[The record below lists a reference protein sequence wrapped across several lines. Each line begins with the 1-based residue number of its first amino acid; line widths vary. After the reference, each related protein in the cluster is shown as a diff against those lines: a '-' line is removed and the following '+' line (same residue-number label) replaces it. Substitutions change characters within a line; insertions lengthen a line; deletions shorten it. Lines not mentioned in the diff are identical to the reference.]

1 MMFLPRTRKAA
12 MAELEIMGVP
22 FSNYVR
28 SIRMLCEEKGITYK
42 LTPSRPQSP
51 EVKAIH
57 PAGQVPVIR
66 HGNVTLFESKAI
78 ATYIDRSFPGP
89 RFIPD
94 DTLETA
100 QVEQWVSYGNVKVD
114 RWIMREFVVPS
125 VFFDKT
131 KGPDTAR
138 VAAALPEIDKCCK
151 ALDDAVARTGH
162 LVGSRLTYADM
173 NVIPMLSALLNFPP
187 GKDILANYSSL
198 AAYVARLAD
207 LPSFKNTAPPPR
219 R

>member
-1 MMFLPRTRKAA
+1 

-57 PAGQVPVIR
+57 PAGQIPVMR

-78 ATYIDRSFPGP
+78 ATYIDRAFPGQK
-89 RFIPD
+89 FIPD

-131 KGPDTAR
+131 KGPGTAR
-138 VAAALPEIDKCCK
+138 IAAALPEIDKCCE
-151 ALDDAVARTGH
+151 ALDDAVAHTGH

-173 NVIPMLSALLNFPP
+173 NVIPMLFTLLSFPV
-187 GKDILANYSSL
+187 GKDILAKYSSL
-198 AAYVARLAD
+198 SAYVAKLAD
-207 LPSFKNTAPPPR
+207 LPSFKDTAPPPR

>member
-1 MMFLPRTRKAA
+1 

-42 LTPSRPQSP
+42 LTPSPPQSP
-51 EVKAIH
+51 EVKAIR
-57 PAGQVPVIR
+57 PAGQIPVMR

-78 ATYIDRSFPGP
+78 ATYIDRTFAGP
-89 RFIPD
+89 KFIPD
-94 DTLETA
+94 DTL
-100 QVEQWVSYGNVKVD
+100 VEQWVSYGNVKVD

-138 VAAALPEIDKCCK
+138 IAAALPEIDKCCK
-151 ALDDAVARTGH
+151 ALDDAVAQTSH
-162 LVGSRLTYADM
+162 LVGSRLTFADM
-173 NVIPMLSALLNFPP
+173 NVIPMLCTLLNFPA
-187 GKDILANYSSL
+187 GKDILAKYSSL
-198 AAYVARLAD
+198 SAYVARLAD
-207 LPSFKNTAPPPR
+207 LPSFKNTAPPR

>member
-1 MMFLPRTRKAA
+1 MD
-12 MAELEIMGVP
+12 ELEIMGVP

-28 SIRMLCEEKGITYK
+28 AIRMLCEEKGITYK

-57 PAGQVPVIR
+57 PAGQIPVMR

-78 ATYIDRSFPGP
+78 ATYIDRTFPGQ

-94 DTLETA
+94 DTLEA
-100 QVEQWVSYGNVKVD
+100 ALVEQWVSYGNVKVD

-138 VAAALPEIDKCCK
+138 IAAALPEIEKCCK
-151 ALDDAVARTGH
+151 ALDDAVAPTGH

-173 NVIPMLSALLNFPP
+173 NVIPMLSTLLNLPA
-187 GKDILANYSSL
+187 GKDILARYSSL
-198 AAYVARLAD
+198 SAYVARLAD
-207 LPSFKNTAPPPR
+207 LPSFRDTAPPTR

>member
-1 MMFLPRTRKAA
+1 

-42 LTPSRPQSP
+42 LTPSRPHSP

-57 PAGQVPVIR
+57 PAGQIPVMR
-66 HGNVTLFESKAI
+66 HGGITLFESKAI
-78 ATYIDRSFPGP
+78 ATYIDRTFPGQA
-89 RFIPD
+89 FIPH
-94 DTLETA
+94 DTLEGA

-138 VAAALPEIDKCCK
+138 IAAALPEIDRCCK
-151 ALDDAVARTGH
+151 ALDDGVAETGH
-162 LVGSRLTYADM
+162 LVGSRLTYADI
-173 NVIPMLSALLNFPP
+173 NVIPMLDTLLNFPA
-187 GKDILANYSSL
+187 GKDILAKNGSL
-198 AAYVARLAD
+198 SVYVAKLTD
-207 LPSFKNTAPPPR
+207 LPSFKNTAPPAR
-219 R
+219 RS

>member
-1 MMFLPRTRKAA
+1 

-28 SIRMLCEEKGITYK
+28 SIRMLCEEKGVTYK

-57 PAGQVPVIR
+57 PAGQIPVMR
-66 HGNVTLFESKAI
+66 HGDVTLFESKAI
-78 ATYIDRSFPGP
+78 ATYIDRTFPGQK
-89 RFIPD
+89 FIPD

-125 VFFDKT
+125 AFFDKA

-138 VAAALPEIDKCCK
+138 IAAALPEIDKCCK
-151 ALDDAVARTGH
+151 ALDNGVAQTGH

-173 NVIPMLSALLNFPP
+173 NVIPMLSLLLNFPA
-187 GKDILANYSSL
+187 GKEIMAKYRSLCAYVESLAN
-198 AAYVARLAD
+198 
-207 LPSFKNTAPPPR
+207 LPSFTNTAALPR

>member
-1 MMFLPRTRKAA
+1 

-22 FSNYVR
+22 FSTYVR
-28 SIRMLCEEKGITYK
+28 SIRMLCEEKGVIYR

-57 PAGQVPVIR
+57 PAGQIPVMR

-78 ATYIDRSFPGP
+78 ATYIDRIFPGA

-94 DTLETA
+94 DTLELA

-114 RWIMREFVVPS
+114 RWIMREYVVPS
-125 VFFDKT
+125 VFFEKT

-138 VAAALPEIDKCCK
+138 IAAALPEIDACCK
-151 ALDDAVARTGH
+151 ALDAAVAQTGH

-173 NVIPMLSALLNFPP
+173 NVIPMLSTLFNFPATN
-187 GKDILANYSSL
+187 DILTKYSSL
-198 AAYVARLAD
+198 STYIAGLAD
-207 LPSFKNTAPPPR
+207 LPSFKNTAARPHR
-219 R
+219 

>member
-1 MMFLPRTRKAA
+1 

-57 PAGQVPVIR
+57 PAGQIPVMR
-66 HGNVTLFESKAI
+66 HGNVTLFKSKAI
-78 ATYIDRSFPGP
+78 ATYIDRAFPGQK
-89 RFIPD
+89 FIPD
-94 DTLETA
+94 DTLETV

-138 VAAALPEIDKCCK
+138 IAAALPEIDKCCE
-151 ALDDAVARTGH
+151 ALDDAVAHTGH

-173 NVIPMLSALLNFPP
+173 NVIPMLFTLLSFPV
-187 GKDILANYSSL
+187 GKDILAKYSSL
-198 AAYVARLAD
+198 SAYVAKLAD
-207 LPSFKNTAPPPR
+207 LPSFKDTAPPPR

>member
-1 MMFLPRTRKAA
+1 
-12 MAELEIMGVP
+12 MAELEIIGAP

-28 SIRMLCEEKGITYK
+28 SIRMLCEEKGVTYK

-51 EVKAIH
+51 EVRAIH
-57 PAGQVPVIR
+57 PAGQIPVMR

-78 ATYIDRSFPGP
+78 ATYIDRTFPGQM
-89 RFIPD
+89 FIPD
-94 DTLETA
+94 DTLEAA

-131 KGPDTAR
+131 KRPDTAR
-138 VAAALPEIDKCCK
+138 IAAALPEIDTCCM
-151 ALDDAVARTGH
+151 ALDAAVAQTGH

-173 NVIPMLSALLNFPP
+173 NVIPMLSTLLNFPA
-187 GKDILANYSSL
+187 GQDILVKYVSL
-198 AAYVARLAD
+198 SAYVARLTD

>member
-1 MMFLPRTRKAA
+1 

-57 PAGQVPVIR
+57 PAGQIPVIR

-78 ATYIDRSFPGP
+78 ATYIDRTFPGP
-89 RFIPD
+89 KFIPD

-138 VAAALPEIDKCCK
+138 IAAALPEIDKCCK
-151 ALDDAVARTGH
+151 ALDDAVAQTGH

-173 NVIPMLSALLNFPP
+173 NVIPMLSTLLNFPA
-187 GKDILANYSSL
+187 GKDILAKYSSL
-198 AAYVARLAD
+198 SAYVARLAD

-219 R
+219 H

>member
-1 MMFLPRTRKAA
+1 

-28 SIRMLCEEKGITYK
+28 SVRMLCEEKGVTYK
-42 LTPSRPQSP
+42 LTPARPHSP

-57 PAGQVPVIR
+57 PAGQIPVMR
-66 HGNVTLFESKAI
+66 HGNITLFESKAI
-78 ATYIDRSFPGP
+78 ATYIDRRFPGQT
-89 RFIPD
+89 FIPN
-94 DTLETA
+94 DTLEGA

-138 VAAALPEIDKCCK
+138 IAGALPEIDRCCK
-151 ALDDAVARTGH
+151 ALDDGVAETGH
-162 LVGSRLTYADM
+162 LVGSRLTYADI
-173 NVIPMLSALLNFPP
+173 NVIPMLDTLLNFPA
-187 GKDILANYSSL
+187 GKDILAKNGSL
-198 AAYVARLAD
+198 SAYVARLTD
-207 LPSFKNTAPPPR
+207 LPSFKNTAPPAR
-219 R
+219 RS

>member
-1 MMFLPRTRKAA
+1 

-28 SIRMLCEEKGITYK
+28 SIRMLCEEKSVAYK
-42 LTPSRPQSP
+42 LTPSLPQSP

-57 PAGQVPVIR
+57 PAGQIPVMR
-66 HGNVTLFESKAI
+66 HGDIALFESKAI
-78 ATYIDRSFPGP
+78 ATYIDHTFPGP
-89 RFIPD
+89 KFILE
-94 DTLETA
+94 DTLGLA

-138 VAAALPEIDKCCK
+138 IAAALPEVDKCCK
-151 ALDDAVARTGH
+151 ALDAAVARTGH
-162 LVGSRLTYADM
+162 LVGSELTYADM
-173 NVIPMLSALLNFPP
+173 NVIPMLSTLLSFPA
-187 GKDILANYSSL
+187 GKEIVAKYSSL
-198 AAYVARLAD
+198 SDYVARLTD
-207 LPSFKNTAPPPR
+207 RPSFKNTAPPPR
-219 R
+219 P

>member
-1 MMFLPRTRKAA
+1 

-28 SIRMLCEEKGITYK
+28 SIRMLCAEKGVTYK

-57 PAGQVPVIR
+57 PAGQIPVMR
-66 HGNVTLFESKAI
+66 HGDVTLFESKAI
-78 ATYIDRSFPGP
+78 ATYIDRTFPGQK
-89 RFIPD
+89 FIPD
-94 DTLETA
+94 DTLEAA

-138 VAAALPEIDKCCK
+138 IAAALPEIEKCCK
-151 ALDDAVARTGH
+151 ALDDAVAPAGH
-162 LVGSRLTYADM
+162 LVGSRLTYADI
-173 NVIPMLSALLNFPP
+173 NVVPMLSTLAQLPA
-187 GKDILANYSSL
+187 GKDTLAKHSSL
-198 AAYVARLAD
+198 SAYVARLAD
-207 LPSFKNTAPPPR
+207 LPSFKDTAPPTR